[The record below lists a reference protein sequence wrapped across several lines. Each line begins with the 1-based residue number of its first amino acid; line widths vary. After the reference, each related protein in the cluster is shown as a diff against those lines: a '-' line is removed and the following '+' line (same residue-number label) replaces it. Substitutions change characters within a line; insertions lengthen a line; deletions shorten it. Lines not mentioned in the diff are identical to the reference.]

1 MELHCGGH
9 QSSLNRHTTVPEI
22 GSGWLLLLKMKSAN
36 AWNAWDCNGGFPK
49 WVFPKIIQTFI
60 GFFHSFS
67 IFWTIQRAGLFVRV
81 RVSPFMEPISTWWL
95 IPLSKWVITPVISG
109 LSLLIPF
116 VTGVITHLR
125 FVVWATRVSQKLPT
139 FEEFYSKQ
147 STNWWNDAGR
157 LLQDTLAGQNSG
169 VVERHA
175 GSCWRSWGRMD
186 RITMANYGWLVVWN
200 ISYGVMMVNDG

>member
-1 MELHCGGH
+1 VGYNPSYKWIKSTYPICNWGYNPLTIRGMSH
-9 QSSLNRHTTVPEI
+9 Q
-22 GSGWLLLLKMKSAN
+22 
-36 AWNAWDCNGGFPK
+36 
-49 WVFPKIIQTFI
+49 
-60 GFFHSFS
+60 
-67 IFWTIQRAGLFVRV
+67 
-81 RVSPFMEPISTWWL
+81 
-95 IPLSKWVITPVISG
+95 
-109 LSLLIPF
+109 
-116 VTGVITHLR
+116 
-125 FVVWATRVSQKLPT
+125 VSQKLPT